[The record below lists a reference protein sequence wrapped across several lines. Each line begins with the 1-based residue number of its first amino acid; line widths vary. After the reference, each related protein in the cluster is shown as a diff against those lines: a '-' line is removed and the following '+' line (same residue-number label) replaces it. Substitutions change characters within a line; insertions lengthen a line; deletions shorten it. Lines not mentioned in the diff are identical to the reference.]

1 VSAPC
6 TWPEVERG
14 SARPRTFTLRTMAAR
29 IAAVGDLW
37 QGIES
42 HRRSLRG
49 SLDALERL
57 LTAEDWAEAMAAST
71 RRPTSRRS

>member
-1 VSAPC
+1 
-6 TWPEVERG
+6 
-14 SARPRTFTLRTMAAR
+14 MAAR
-29 IAAVGDLW
+29 IAEVGDLW
-37 QGIES
+37 RGIES
-42 HRRSLRG
+42 HRRSLQG